1 MLILC
6 SNGLSSKELLQQ
18 FKGKIGNCKYAALV
32 VTADPVY
39 KEKNYHVSRCI
50 QELESLGLTV
60 DIFDLDVH
68 PCEQLLQYD
77 VVEFIG
83 GNPYYLLNSIR
94 SANAIDPLRYL
105 VEKKVLIGWSAAASV
120 FGPTLDLLDQYTPE
134 MNELGLTELHGI
146 ALTECIVLPHYSK
159 FLHKFNHFEEICRTF
174 EAENQVSVIRLND
187 GDGVFITDAAIDI
200 CKGKS
205 T

>member
-6 SNGLSSKELLQQ
+6 SNGLSSNELLLQ
-18 FKGKIGNCKYAALV
+18 FKNKICNCKHAALV

-39 KEKNYHVSRCI
+39 KKKNYHVPRCI
-50 QELESLGLTV
+50 QELESLGFTV
-60 DIFDLDVH
+60 DIFDLDVQ
-68 PCEQLLQYD
+68 PSEQLLQYD

-94 SANAIDPLRYL
+94 SSNAIEPLRYL
-105 VEKKVLIGWSAAASV
+105 AEKKVLIGWSAAASV

-134 MNELGLTELHGI
+134 MNELGLTDLHGI
-146 ALTECIVLPHYSK
+146 ALTDCIVLPHYSK
-159 FLHKFNHFEEICRTF
+159 FIHKFNHFEEICRAF
-174 EAENQVSVIRLND
+174 EADNHVSVIRLND
-187 GDGVFITDAAIDI
+187 GDGVFITDATIDI
-200 CKGKS
+200 CKGTS

>member
-6 SNGLSSKELLQQ
+6 SNGLSSNELLLQ
-18 FKGKIGNCKYAALV
+18 FKDKICNCKHAALV

-39 KEKNYHVSRCI
+39 KEKNYHVPRCI

-60 DIFDLDVH
+60 DIFDLDLQ
-68 PCEQLLQYD
+68 PSEQLLQYD

-94 SANAIDPLRYL
+94 STNASNPLRYL
-105 VEKKVLIGWSAAASV
+105 AEKKVLIGWSASASV
-120 FGPTLDLLDQYTPE
+120 FGPTLSLLDQYTPE
-134 MNELGLTELHGI
+134 MNELGLTDLHGI

-159 FLHKFNHFEEICRTF
+159 FLHKFNHFEEICCVF

-187 GDGVFITDAAIDI
+187 GDGVFITDATIDI
-200 CKGKS
+200 CKGAS